1 MITQL
6 YKKLDSITALS
17 PVKDNEVLIRN
28 LAHRLLNEINQNEFS
43 GLLISDKEVI
53 RQRCLNCIRLLNI
66 DIIMNS
72 SAKDYVYE
80 TYNLSRLVSDTLTAC
95 GLLLRK
101 TEVKPVFNYCTDVYI
116 EFPLKLILPAIV
128 GMVRIF
134 CKTCTETEIF
144 FSLKKGKRYTVL
156 SAESVNINPDT
167 IFNTNETLSLLR
179 KTGELTSGAFLTAVK
194 GSSVICA
201 LSMENR
207 KGNMKNIKYSPDYI
221 ELLSDKMS
229 EIHIGL
235 S

>member
-80 TYNLSRLVSDTLTAC
+80 TYNLTRLVSDTLTAC
-95 GLLLRK
+95 GLLLCK
-101 TEVKPVFNYCTDVYI
+101 TEVKLVFNYCTDVYI

-134 CKTCTETEIF
+134 CKPCTETEIF

-167 IFNTNETLSLLR
+167 VFNTNETLSLLR
-179 KTGELTSGAFLTAVK
+179 KTGELTNGAFLTAVK